1 MKISVNLREILI
13 FSSGL
18 IVGAFS
24 TVALTSKF
32 FKKKAEDEAAEKW
45 REAYE
50 EVLELKKAAKNK
62 IAVKLDPSDVD
73 EETYKKASEGEKAS
87 SDGEKK
93 EKEPYS
99 LKKKGFERSTF
110 ERYLAGAG
118 YDKVDYKSF
127 YSNEGLKEENLED
140 LHPMDDGEEEK
151 LMQKD
156 SKKTYKDPKIISAD
170 SYGDMPGWEN
180 EELYYYKEDDV
191 LVDSDDTIIEN
202 REYLIG
208 NALTK
213 YDFKHSDERAIYVRN
228 EAISTDFMITKVD
241 GAFE

>member
-13 FSSGL
+13 F
-18 IVGAFS
+18 GAGSIFGGAVTALLTKDYFS
-24 TVALTSKF
+24 
-32 FKKKAEDEAAEKW
+32 KKAEEEAADRWRCEYEKL
-45 REAYE
+45 
-50 EVLELKKAAKNK
+50 LELEKSRK
-62 IAVKLDPSDVD
+62 IVKLDPSDVD
-73 EETYKKASEGEKAS
+73 EETYKKAAEAEKAS
-87 SDGEKK
+87 RDSEIK

-118 YDKVDYKSF
+118 YDKVDYKAF
-127 YSNEGLKEENLED
+127 YSNEGVKEENLED

-151 LMQKD
+151 LVQKE
-156 SKKTYKDPKIISAD
+156 SKKTYKDPKIIPAD

-191 LVDSDDTIIEN
+191 LVDSDETIIEN